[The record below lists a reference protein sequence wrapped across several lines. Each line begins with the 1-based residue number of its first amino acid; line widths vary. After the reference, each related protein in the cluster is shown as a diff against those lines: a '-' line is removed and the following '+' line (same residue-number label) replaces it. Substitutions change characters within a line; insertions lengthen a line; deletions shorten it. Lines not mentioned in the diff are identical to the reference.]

1 MFGIREHTLVLV
13 EEEAERHSMMFRLGV
28 VMAPSLEFRLRWS
41 AETVYRAWFSDIER
55 ESSLEIGK

>member
-1 MFGIREHTLVLV
+1 MLV